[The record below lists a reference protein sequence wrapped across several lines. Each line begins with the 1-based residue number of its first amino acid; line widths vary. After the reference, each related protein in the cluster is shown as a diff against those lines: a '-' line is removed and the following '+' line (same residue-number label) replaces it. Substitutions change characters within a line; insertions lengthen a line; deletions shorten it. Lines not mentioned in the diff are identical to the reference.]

1 MKYIKNIGRKTLIWL
16 PIINLMSLLCFNNYV
31 SASQDTEGE
40 SETLFNETVQQIQ
53 LFADDIRSFLTEEV
67 SGHNPIHAPF
77 SYYLALLALE
87 PGLTGEHQEMLDR
100 VLIPESVSQEKYFST
115 IETLLKETMSEEN
128 SVFKTQT
135 YLLADQEKEWLD
147 DYMTVVEP
155 LFIEPMSV
163 NFRDN
168 ETYHAINE
176 EIAEFTNGLID
187 PYFSSERIDE
197 SVQNTDLRLIAL
209 NLLYFNGEWK
219 NEFSEKSTVEE
230 AFYGIESETVIE
242 MMHQKDKFSYVEME
256 DYQAISLPY
265 TNDASLIVV
274 LPTEDQTSD
283 KMWEYYHEVLS
294 DETAWE
300 MKEIELSLPKFE
312 VSASLD
318 LTDSLSYLGIEEFQK
333 HLGETKFFINN
344 ESILISQILQRIEF
358 IVDEKG
364 TEAAAVTEVIMET
377 TAVPITE
384 EPVKMVINRPFV
396 YGITYQKLPLFEGIT
411 NQIGE

>member
-1 MKYIKNIGRKTLIWL
+1 MLIWL
-16 PIINLMSLLCFNNYV
+16 PIMNLMSLLCFNNYA
-31 SASQDTEGE
+31 SASQEIEDENE
-40 SETLFNETVQQIQ
+40 ILFNETVQQIQ
-53 LFADDIRSFLTEEV
+53 LFAHDIRSFLTEEV
-67 SGHNPIHAPF
+67 TDTNPIHAPF
-77 SYYLALLALE
+77 SYYLALLAIE
-87 PGLTGEHQEMLDR
+87 PGLTGEHQEMLDQ
-100 VLIPESVSQEKYFST
+100 VLIPESASQESYFAT
-115 IETLLKETMSEEN
+115 IETLLKEAMAEEN
-128 SVFKTQT
+128 TVFKTQT
-135 YLLADQEKEWLD
+135 YLLADHEKEWLD
-147 DYMTVVEP
+147 DYRATVEP

-163 NFRDN
+163 NFQDS

-197 SVQNTDLRLIAL
+197 AVQNIDLRLIAL

-219 NEFSEKSTVEE
+219 NEFSENSTVEE
-230 AFYGIESETVIE
+230 AFYGTETETVVE
-242 MMHQKDKFSYVEME
+242 MMHQKNKFSYVETE

-265 TNDASLIVV
+265 TNDASLVVV
-274 LPTEDQTSD
+274 LPTEDQAPD

-294 DETAWE
+294 GEIAWE
-300 MKEIELSLPKFE
+300 MKEVELSLPKFE
-312 VSASLD
+312 ASASLD

-333 HLGETKFFINN
+333 DLGETNFFVNN
-344 ESILISQILQRIEF
+344 EPILISQILQRIEF

-364 TEAAAVTEVIMET
+364 TEAAAVTEVAIET
-377 TAVPITE
+377 TAAPITE